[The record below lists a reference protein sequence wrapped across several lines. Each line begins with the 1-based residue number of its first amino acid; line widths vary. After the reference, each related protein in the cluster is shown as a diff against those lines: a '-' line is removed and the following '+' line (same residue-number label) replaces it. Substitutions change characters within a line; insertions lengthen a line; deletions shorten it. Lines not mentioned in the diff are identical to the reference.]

1 MLKYATKNLLNNKSE
16 GLKKIVLHKVKIIK
30 KDGKIIKKP
39 YKVVIKKTLTRT
51 KGKSAQNQ
59 KLQTESMFEVPSR

>member
-1 MLKYATKNLLNNKSE
+1 VLKYAKKNLLDNKSE

-39 YKVVIKKTLTRT
+39 YKVVIKKTKAGANRKST
-51 KGKSAQNQ
+51 KTQIA
-59 KLQTESMFEVPSR
+59 